1 MNRDE
6 KMVVVEIAKRADE
19 MNLLMFDRMSLM
31 MDIEAVH
38 ADIGLRLDDLLKADD
53 FNFGHDIIG
62 IQQNIDRE
70 NKKLNNHFLPRFA
83 K

>member
-38 ADIGLRLDDLLKADD
+38 AEIGLKLDDLLKADD

>member
-6 KMVVVEIAKRADE
+6 KMVIAEIAKRADE
-19 MNLLMFDRMSLM
+19 MGLMMFDRMSMM

-38 ADIGLRLDDLLKADD
+38 AEIGLRLDDLLKADD